1 MKRLTAVLL
10 ALASFVLVGSS
21 YGQGLSGRSLF
32 QSRISWQR
40 LNFRNTSASATARN
54 PNWAAPYLRA
64 GFTDSVVFRKGAA
77 GLTTYDTTAA
87 YPIKEFAF
95 APAAFASQATGGDTL
110 AVPWLILRLSQDTT
124 SFVSTL
130 GAVPTAMDSFRV
142 AAQVSADGVTWFNA
156 NGTPTRAFDAVY
168 FTSSAED
175 GSQAVDLAGSTSAGP
190 RAERTSRTSRWDAA
204 LARASRVVLRSS
216 TRRCARVACWFVFS
230 SATMASGNSCWM
242 LGRSNEC
249 SSRRA
254 RSSHVVP

>member
-21 YGQGLSGRSLF
+21 YGQGLSGPSLF

-54 PNWAAPYLRA
+54 PNWAAPYLA
-64 GFTDSVVFRKGAA
+64 PGFTDSVVFRKGAA

-175 GSQAVDLAGSTSAGP
+175 GSQAVDLAGVDISGATGGADIAYVTLGCSPSAGVAGGSP
-190 RAERTSRTSRWDAA
+190 IINKTLCTCGLLVRFLIGNDGIGQFVLDAGTFER
-204 LARASRVVLRSS
+204 VQ
-216 TRRCARVACWFVFS
+216 
-230 SATMASGNSCWM
+230 
-242 LGRSNEC
+242 
-249 SSRRA
+249 
-254 RSSHVVP
+254 